1 MENFEEPLGDERRR
15 LLEQEL
21 RKDLH
26 QFLLSMKEVDERMP
40 ECPDVEEKWEEIA
53 KTYIPDGIRE
63 FQDFPSASLGW
74 MMYIGMAVAKMWDTE
89 WEIYSKIEDLYAYM
103 RDKRGYDAMDEYIR
117 EDVLL
122 LQGVD
127 YSVLEKVTDMFG
139 FWKNRLTDNLIDAVK
154 ADDGVLI
161 HLATEEYQ
169 HLFDWQRVRREVRI
183 VQPLFYVRKGNDLK
197 MQAVWAKTC
206 RGAMTRFIIENRIDK
221 PEDLC
226 AFSYEGFSYEP
237 KLGEPDYPHFI
248 KN

>member
-1 MENFEEPLGDERRR
+1 MENFEEPLGDGRRR

-40 ECPDVEEKWEEIA
+40 GCPDVEEKWEEIA

-127 YSVLEKVTDMFG
+127 YSVLEKVTGECASRVYNALMHQRLEPGTKEAFNGYVACLHQLYLFG
-139 FWKNRLTDNLIDAVK
+139 A
-154 ADDGVLI
+154 AM
-161 HLATEEYQ
+161 Q
-169 HLFDWQRVRREVRI
+169 
-183 VQPLFYVRKGNDLK
+183 LK
-197 MQAVWAKTC
+197 RM
-206 RGAMTRFIIENRIDK
+206 GYHMTKMN
-221 PEDLC
+221 
-226 AFSYEGFSYEP
+226 
-237 KLGEPDYPHFI
+237 
-248 KN
+248 